1 MPNDHK
7 AFSETLPK
15 KRTAAGALFTNKE
28 GKVLLVV
35 PTYKSEWEIPGGT
48 VEENESPKQACE
60 REVLEELGISVKIGR
75 LLRLDY
81 RAETDHAT
89 ELLIFLFEGGE
100 LSDEQVAAITL
111 PDDELSACHFVK
123 LNEAKKQ
130 LLPTLYQLVESGLQQ
145 RNSQHTLYSEFS
157 ATVEDQ

>member
-1 MPNDHK
+1 MPSDHK

-89 ELLIFLFEGGE
+89 ELLIFLFEGWRTQRRAGC
-100 LSDEQVAAITL
+100 
-111 PDDELSACHFVK
+111 CHYT
-123 LNEAKKQ
+123 A
-130 LLPTLYQLVESGLQQ
+130 
-145 RNSQHTLYSEFS
+145 
-157 ATVEDQ
+157 